1 MDMNKK
7 LSVILLFWIFSI
19 ALLNSCSKSGD
30 SMPVTPTSCSL
41 SVSFTSNIKRILDV
55 NCNSCH
61 APVNLNFLALAKWTY
76 DGSYSSAFN
85 KRSDIKGQVSAGLM
99 PQSGPLPQVV
109 RDSVSCWVD
118 KGAPN

>member
-1 MDMNKK
+1 MNKK
-7 LSVILLFWIFSI
+7 LSVIFISWVFFI
-19 ALLNSCSKSGD
+19 ALINGCSKSGD
-30 SMPVTPTSCSL
+30 STPVTPTSCTL

-55 NCNSCH
+55 NCNVCH
-61 APVNLNFLALAKWTY
+61 APGSMNMLALAKWTY

-99 PQSGPLPQVV
+99 PQGSPLPQVV